1 VLRKLLVFLSLGL
14 CSFQLMA
21 ACDFC
26 PTEESVMDDAATW
39 PGSVSIQDLIEEL
52 NFIDVCEPQPSWV
65 SPTPGT
71 ELAGEDVNFVWD
83 VCDLVADD
91 FQLVVGSTLGG
102 DDLYDS
108 KSIGV
113 TTNHMVM
120 GLPTDGSQVFVR
132 LNYFQGGNQGWID
145 ATYQT
150 PELGCAIDTD
160 GDRLPDCV
168 ETNTGVFVSPDDTG
182 TDPMVADTDGDGI
195 DDGDEVLGTLDG
207 LDLPGMGLSPLQ
219 ENILLEYDWFDDNLD
234 PGTCGAHSHRPTQE
248 IVDRVEAAFANAPR
262 VNPDGT
268 TGVVIIQDWGQ
279 GGAFTGG
286 NLVPD
291 DNGVIAGTTSGTE
304 FRTIKQNNFADNRRG
319 YFHYVL
325 LPHRYNTNS
334 GSSGVAELPGD
345 DLVVSLYCFGSTN
358 NVSNTIMHELGH
370 NLGLRHGGNENC
382 NYKPNYNSVMNY
394 AFQFPGVDVDC
405 DAEGDG
411 VLDYSVGDRIDL
423 NESSLN
429 ENLGTCGDTE
439 IDWNNN
445 SNIES
450 NVTVDINSD
459 GNSTCGGVFTT
470 LRDNDDWANIFF
482 LGLENIFFSGE
493 ESICD
498 NPPPFQAS
506 VPSPDEK

>member
-1 VLRKLLVFLSLGL
+1 MQRFMVILGLGL
-14 CSFQLMA
+14 CSFSLLA
-21 ACDFC
+21 GCEFC
-26 PTEESVMDDAATW
+26 PDEESVIAEAATW
-39 PGSVSIQDLIEEL
+39 PGEVSLVDLIADI
-52 NFIDVCEPQPSWV
+52 NFIDVCEPQPAFQ

-71 ELAGEDVNFVWD
+71 ELPGEDVNFVWD

-91 FQLVVGSTLGG
+91 YRLYVGTSLGG
-102 DDLYDS
+102 NDLYDS
-108 KSIGV
+108 NFLGV
-113 TTNHMVM
+113 TTSHMVT
-120 GLPTDGSQVFVR
+120 GLPTDGSEVFVR
-132 LNYFQGGNQGWID
+132 LNYYNGGQQGWID
-145 ATYQT
+145 AAYQT
-150 PELGCAIDTD
+150 PSLGCVIDTD

-207 LDLPGMGLSPLQ
+207 LDLPAMGLSPLQ

-248 IVDRVEAAFANAPR
+248 IADRVEAAFANAPR

-279 GGAFTGG
+279 GGVFTGG

-291 DNGVIAGTTSGTE
+291 ADGVIAGTTSNSD

-325 LPHRYNTNS
+325 MPHRYNTNS
-334 GSSGVAELPGD
+334 ESSGVAEVIGD
-345 DLVVSLYCFGSTN
+345 DLIVSLYCFGSTN

-382 NYKPNYNSVMNY
+382 NNKPNYNSVMNY
-394 AFQFPGVDVDC
+394 DYQFPGVDVDC
-405 DAEGDG
+405 DAVGDG
-411 VLDYSVGDRIDL
+411 VLDYSVGDRIAL
-423 NESSLN
+423 NENSLN
-429 ENLGTCGDTE
+429 ENLGTCGDQL

-445 SNIES
+445 NITETS
-450 NVTVDINSD
+450 LMLDLNP
-459 GNSTCGGVFTT
+459 GNSGLCGGVFTT
-470 LRDNDDWANIFF
+470 LRDYDDWANITF

-493 ESICD
+493 ESICE
-498 NPPPFQAS
+498 NPPPFVSAL
-506 VPSPDEK
+506 PEPDEK